1 MMNEEDINK
10 RVFLL
15 AIYKKLPDESL
26 MDVTE
31 SLVNTGMFDLKEGK
45 KILEELKEKQY
56 IVNDQLTVKG
66 IAVATEAEAEFK
78 L

>member
-1 MMNEEDINK
+1 MNEEDINK

-15 AIYKKLPDESL
+15 AILKKEPDETL
-26 MDVTE
+26 INITE
-31 SLVNTGMFDLKEGK
+31 SLVNTGMFDLKEGE
-45 KILEELKEKQY
+45 KILEELKEAQY
-56 IVNDQLTVKG
+56 IVNDQLTIKG

>member
-1 MMNEEDINK
+1 MNEEDIEK

-15 AIYKKLPDESL
+15 AIYKKTPDESL
-26 MDVTE
+26 LDVTKM
-31 SLVNTGMFDLKEGK
+31 LVNTGMFDLKRGK
-45 KILEELKEKQY
+45 KILKELRDEQY

-66 IAVATEAEAEFK
+66 IAVAVEAEAEFK

>member
-45 KILEELKEKQY
+45 KILEALKEKQY

>member
-1 MMNEEDINK
+1 MNEEDIEK

-26 MDVTE
+26 MDVTK
-31 SLVNTGMFDLKEGK
+31 SLVNTGMFDMKKGK
-45 KILEELKEKQY
+45 KILKELKEEQY
-56 IVNDQLTVKG
+56 IVNEQLTVKG
-66 IAVATEAEAEFK
+66 IAVAAEAEAEFK